1 MNIRKALTAVA
12 MTAVFLSA
20 NIFYVSAD
28 VCKEYAT
35 DDYRAQAV
43 RNTYGDKATKPIAR
57 FKIIRLR
64 NGEVKD
70 EIMSY
75 SDNDLYAEYPTMQC
89 YVGDTIVFEDFSDA
103 TDGSGIK
110 TWDFQYY
117 GTLGDSF
124 HEYNYNI
131 LESARF
137 ELTEPGETAFF
148 LCVKSNLP
156 VQAGSLDP
164 WSDNGNHQTVGRNK
178 WFPQGMY
185 WYFATARIV
194 VSASP
199 EAKVNLKYWDV
210 PNNKIFYEEQRN
222 LGELLEDRTIKT
234 NIHITDWE
242 GYEYS
247 GWNVQTEGGDI
258 QYTGDVRDIDIE
270 LAPWVP
276 VKNLNVE
283 FYPYVDTEL
292 RVRYWDMDA
301 NRVIDEST
309 ITGEQ
314 VVRDK
319 KTIISYTP
327 QNVDGYDYGGW
338 SVQLPNSDIEGTG
351 EETPVAVGLDT
362 TYPIKYLNIKCY
374 PKDGTKPPSS
384 TGGSGDIIKPSGECD
399 GEIEWTETDSH
410 RVRYGSYSDGTPK
423 YRTCH
428 HTFTYRTTLSA
439 DATVTPS
446 TFKSGYGFETGVN
459 YSIKTKLIDNDGD
472 YCSGWGNNCK
482 ANKTVKDPTK
492 ATVYIPWSMTNRLGT
507 QSKSIAME
515 KSGKGFKLPKSP
527 VSETGARKIYTD
539 VSLAGTKE
547 EPASHSFEIYISGGG
562 VNGIEF
568 CKKLSKSI
576 TINGDMFEDDVRPD
590 RALLKTV

>member
-1 MNIRKALTAVA
+1 MKIQKSLTAVV
-12 MTAVFLSA
+12 MTAVFLCSNIFTVSA
-20 NIFYVSAD
+20 NVSN
-28 VCKEYAT
+28 EYAS
-35 DDYRAQAV
+35 DDYRGQV
-43 RNTYGDKATKPIAR
+43 IKNSYGDEATKPIAR

-89 YVGDTIVFEDFSDA
+89 YVGDTIVFEDFSDS

-117 GTLGDSF
+117 GTLGQHF
-124 HEYNYNI
+124 KEYNYNI

-164 WSDNGNHQTVGRNK
+164 WSSNGNHQTIGKNK
-178 WFPQGMY
+178 WFPKGMY

-199 EAKVNLKYWDV
+199 EAKVNVKYWDV

-222 LGELLEDRTIKT
+222 LGEMISDQTIKT

-247 GWNVQTEGGDI
+247 GWNVQTEDGDI
-258 QYTGDVRDIDIE
+258 QYTGDVRDVDIE
-270 LAPWVP
+270 LAPWIP
-276 VKNLNVE
+276 VKNLNIE
-283 FYPYVDTEL
+283 YYPYVDTEL
-292 RVRYWDMDA
+292 RVRYWDNEAGCVMS
-301 NRVIDEST
+301 EET
-309 ITGEQ
+309 IKGEQ

-319 KTIISYTP
+319 KTVISYTP
-327 QNVDGYDYGGW
+327 KDIDGYDYGGW

-351 EETPVAVGLDT
+351 EEKPVAVGLDG
-362 TYPIKYLNIKCY
+362 TYPIKCLNIKCY
-374 PKDGTKPPSS
+374 PKDGIPTPPSIS
-384 TGGSGDIIKPSGECD
+384 GGGEDIIKPSGECD

-410 RVRYGSYSDGTPK
+410 QVRNGSYSDGTPR

-428 HTFTYRTTLSA
+428 HTFTYKATLSA
-439 DATVTPS
+439 DATVTPNIL
-446 TFKSGYGFETGVN
+446 KSGYGFETKVN
-459 YSIKTKLIDNDGD
+459 YNVNTKLIDNDGD
-472 YCSGWGNNCK
+472 YCSSWGNSRSSSK
-482 ANKTVKDPTK
+482 SVKDPTM
-492 ATVYIPWSMTNRLGT
+492 ATVYVLWNVTNRLGT

-515 KSGKGFKLPKSP
+515 KSGKSFQLPKSP
-527 VSETGARKIYTD
+527 VSEIGSRKIYTD
-539 VSLAGTKE
+539 VALAGKKE
-547 EPASHSFEIYISGGG
+547 EPANHSFEIYISGGG
-562 VNGIEF
+562 VGNIEF
-568 CKKLSKSI
+568 CKKLSKTI
-576 TINGDMFEDDVRPD
+576 TINGNMYEDDG
-590 RALLKTV
+590 TTS

>member
-1 MNIRKALTAVA
+1 MNIRKTLTVVA
-12 MTAVFLSA
+12 MTAVFLCS
-20 NIFYVSAD
+20 ISVSAD

-35 DDYRAQAV
+35 DDYRDQPV
-43 RNTYGDKATKPIAR
+43 WNQYGEVGAKPIAKFR
-57 FKIIRLR
+57 IIRSR

-70 EIMSY
+70 ILESY
-75 SDNDLYAEYPTMQC
+75 SDNDLYSDFPAMQC
-89 YVGDTIVFEDFSDA
+89 YVGDTITFEDLSSP

-117 GTLGDSF
+117 GTLGDSYQ
-124 HEYNYNI
+124 EYNYNI

-156 VQAGSLDP
+156 VKVGSLDP
-164 WSDNGNHQTVGRNK
+164 WSDNGNHQAIGKNK
-178 WFPQGMY
+178 WFPNGMY
-185 WYFATARIV
+185 WYFATARVIV
-194 VSASP
+194 NAAP

-210 PNNKIFYEEQRN
+210 PNNKVFYEEQRN
-222 LGELLEDRTIKT
+222 LGEMLGDNIIKT

-247 GWNVQTEGGDI
+247 GWNVQTEDGDI
-258 QYTGDVRDIDIE
+258 QYTGDVRDVDIE

-283 FYPYVDTEL
+283 YYPYVDTEL
-292 RVRYWDMDA
+292 RVRYWDSEAGRIMSEET
-301 NRVIDEST
+301 VQ
-309 ITGEQ
+309 GEQ

-319 KTIISYTP
+319 KTTISYTP
-327 QNVDGYDYGGW
+327 QDVEGYDYGGW
-338 SVQLPNSDIEGTG
+338 SVQLPDSSIEGTG
-351 EETPVAVGLDT
+351 EEKPVVVGLDG

-374 PKDGTKPPSS
+374 PKDGTKPPPS
-384 TGGSGDIIKPSGECD
+384 TGGSTGGSDDIIKPSGECD

-410 RVRYGSYSDGTPK
+410 RVRNGSYSDGTPR
-423 YRTCH
+423 YRTCYH
-428 HTFTYRTTLSA
+428 IFTYRATLSA

-446 TFKSGYGFETGVN
+446 TFKSGYGFETKVN
-459 YSIKTKLIDNDGD
+459 YSVKTKLVDNDGD
-472 YCSGWGNNCK
+472 YCSSWGNSRSAIK
-482 ANKTVKDPTK
+482 KVKDPTK

-515 KSGKGFKLPKSP
+515 KSGKSFQLPKSP

-547 EPASHSFEIYISGGG
+547 EPVNHSFEIYISGGG
-562 VNGIEF
+562 VGSIEF
-568 CKKLSKSI
+568 CKKLSKTI
-576 TINGDMFEDDVRPD
+576 TINGDMFEDDFSGAD
-590 RALLKTV
+590 

>member
-12 MTAVFLSA
+12 MTAVFLCA
-20 NIFYVSAD
+20 NIFSVSAD
-28 VCKEYAT
+28 VCNEYAS
-35 DDYRAQAV
+35 DDYRGQAV
-43 RNTYGDKATKPIAR
+43 RNAYGEKATKPIAK

-89 YVGDTIVFEDFSDA
+89 YVGDTIVFEDFSDS

-117 GTLGDSF
+117 GTLGNSY

-137 ELTEPGETAFF
+137 ELTEPGETSFF

-156 VQAGSLDP
+156 VQVGSLDP
-164 WSDNGNHQTVGRNK
+164 WSDNGNHQTIGKNK
-178 WFPQGMY
+178 WFPKGMY
-185 WYFATARIV
+185 WYFATARVI

-199 EAKVNLKYWDV
+199 EAKVNVKYWDV
-210 PNNKIFYEEQRN
+210 PNNKVFYEEQRN
-222 LGELLEDRTIKT
+222 LGEMIGDQTVKT

-247 GWNVQTEGGDI
+247 GWNVQPEGQDI
-258 QYTGDVRDIDIE
+258 QYSGTERDVGIE
-270 LAPWVP
+270 LAPWMP
-276 VKNLNVE
+276 VKDLNIE
-283 FYPYVDTEL
+283 YYPYIDTEL
-292 RVRYWDMDA
+292 RVRYWDSEAGRIMS
-301 NRVIDEST
+301 EET
-309 ITGEQ
+309 ILGEQ

-319 KTIISYTP
+319 KTTITYTP
-327 QNVDGYDYGGW
+327 QDIEGYDYGGW
-338 SVQLPNSDIEGTG
+338 SIQLPDSSIPETG
-351 EETPVAVGLDT
+351 DKKPVLVEFDGAN
-362 TYPIKYLNIKCY
+362 PIKYLNIKCY
-374 PKDGTKPPSS
+374 PKDGIKTPPS
-384 TGGSGDIIKPSGECD
+384 TGGTGGGSDIIKPSGVCD

-423 YRTCH
+423 YRTCY
-428 HTFTYRTTLSA
+428 HTFTYKATLSA

-446 TFKSGYGFETGVN
+446 TFKSGYGFETKVN

-472 YCSGWGNNCK
+472 YCSSWGNSRSATSK
-482 ANKTVKDPTK
+482 VKEPTK
-492 ATVYIPWSMTNRLGT
+492 ATVYIPWNVTNRLGT

-539 VSLAGTKE
+539 VALAGTKE
-547 EPASHSFEIYISGGG
+547 EPANHSFEIYISGGG
-562 VNGIEF
+562 VGNIEF
-568 CKKLSKSI
+568 CKKLSKTI
-576 TINGDMFEDDVRPD
+576 TINGDMYEDDFSGAD
-590 RALLKTV
+590 

>member
-1 MNIRKALTAVA
+1 MNIRKALTAVI
-12 MTAVFLSA
+12 MTAVFLCS
-20 NIFYVSAD
+20 ISVSAD

-35 DDYRAQAV
+35 DDYRDQPV
-43 RNTYGDKATKPIAR
+43 WNQYGEIGAKPIAKFR
-57 FKIIRLR
+57 IIRSR

-70 EIMSY
+70 ILESY
-75 SDNDLYAEYPTMQC
+75 SDNDLYSDFHAMQC
-89 YVGDTIVFEDFSDA
+89 YVGDTITFEDLSNP

-117 GTLGDSF
+117 GTLGDSYN
-124 HEYNYNI
+124 EYNYNI

-156 VQAGSLDP
+156 VQVGSLDP
-164 WSDNGNHQTVGRNK
+164 WSDNGNHQTIGKNR

-185 WYFATARIV
+185 WYFATARVI

-199 EAKVNLKYWDV
+199 EAKVNVKYWDV
-210 PNNKIFYEEQRN
+210 PHNKVFYEEQRS
-222 LGELLEDRTIKT
+222 LGEMIGDQKVKT

-247 GWNVQTEGGDI
+247 GWNVRPEGQDI
-258 QYTGDVRDIDIE
+258 QYSGTERDVGIE
-270 LAPWVP
+270 LAPWMP
-276 VKNLNVE
+276 VKDLNIE
-283 FYPYVDTEL
+283 YYPYIDTEL
-292 RVRYWDMDA
+292 RVRYWDSEAGRIMS
-301 NRVIDEST
+301 EET
-309 ITGEQ
+309 IPGEQ

-351 EETPVAVGLDT
+351 DEKPVAVGLDG

-374 PKDGTKPPSS
+374 PKDGIKPPPS
-384 TGGSGDIIKPSGECD
+384 TGGGGNIVKPSGICD
-399 GEIEWTETDSH
+399 GELEWTETDSH
-410 RVRYGSYSDGTPK
+410 KVRYGSYSDGTPK
-423 YRTCH
+423 YRTCY
-428 HTFTYRTTLSA
+428 HTFTYKATLSA

-446 TFKSGYGFETGVN
+446 TFKSGYGFETKVN

-472 YCSGWGNNCK
+472 YCSSWGNSRSAASK
-482 ANKTVKDPTK
+482 VKEPTK

-515 KSGKGFKLPKSP
+515 KNGNGFQLPKSP
-527 VSETGARKIYTD
+527 VSEAGARKIYTD
-539 VSLAGTKE
+539 VALAGTKE
-547 EPASHSFEIYISGGG
+547 EPANHSFEIYISGGG
-562 VNGIEF
+562 VGNIEF
-568 CKKLSKSI
+568 CKKLSKTI
-576 TINGDMFEDDVRPD
+576 TINGDMYEDDFSGAD
-590 RALLKTV
+590 

>member
-1 MNIRKALTAVA
+1 MNIRKALTAVT
-12 MTAVFLSA
+12 MTAVFLCS

-89 YVGDTIVFEDFSDA
+89 YVGDTIVFEDFSDS

-164 WSDNGNHQTVGRNK
+164 WSDNGNHQVIGINR

-222 LGELLEDRTIKT
+222 LGELIGDQTIKT
-234 NIHITDWE
+234 SVHITDYE

-247 GWNVQTEGGDI
+247 GWNVQTESGDI
-258 QYTGDVRDIDIE
+258 QYTGDVRDVDIE

-292 RVRYWDMDA
+292 RVRYWDSEAGRIMS
-301 NRVIDEST
+301 EET
-309 ITGEQ
+309 IQGEQ

-319 KTIISYTP
+319 KTIISYTQ

-351 EETPVAVGLDT
+351 EKTPVAVGLDT

-374 PKDGTKPPSS
+374 PKDGTKPPPS
-384 TGGSGDIIKPSGECD
+384 TSGGIGGSGDIVKPSGECD

-410 RVRYGSYSDGTPK
+410 KVRYGSYSDGTPK
-423 YRTCH
+423 YRTCY
-428 HTFTYRTTLSA
+428 HTFTYKTTLSA

-472 YCSGWGNNCK
+472 YCSNWGNNRSATK
-482 ANKTVKDPTK
+482 KVKDPTK
-492 ATVYIPWSMTNRLGT
+492 ATVYIPWNMTNRLGT

-515 KSGKGFKLPKSP
+515 KSGKSFKLPKSP
-527 VSETGARKIYTD
+527 VSETGVRKIYTD

-562 VNGIEF
+562 VNDIEF
-568 CKKLSKSI
+568 CKKLTKTI
-576 TINGDMFEDDVRPD
+576 TINGDMFEDDFSGAD
-590 RALLKTV
+590 